1 MFEVWYRVRV
11 DATTCMSLYVFVS
24 TYPAFLSVTMEKLS
38 VLLMTNASP
47 GPRDP
52 IFLCFFKNIMLAILL
67 FPVINFLTLIFHQHN
82 SMMEYYLLKKKI
94 LVILPLL
101 APIPFLSSSKAKL
114 LEKLSVSHV
123 TCFSPFIFSWRF
135 SSHSIRIVHVK
146 VISDFP
152 FAHLMTNLILFDL
165 SDYFTQ
171 VLIP

>member
-1 MFEVWYRVRV
+1 MTHLSFLSNEKWILGMFEVWYRVRV

-82 SMMEYYLLKKKI
+82 GMMEYYLLKKKN
-94 LVILPLL
+94 LGYTSSSSSH
-101 APIPFLSSSKAKL
+101 PIP
-114 LEKLSVSHV
+114 
-123 TCFSPFIFSWRF
+123 
-135 SSHSIRIVHVK
+135 
-146 VISDFP
+146 
-152 FAHLMTNLILFDL
+152 
-165 SDYFTQ
+165 
-171 VLIP
+171 